1 MEFGTYTNLTLTFIV
16 TLFGI
21 YWLFRP
27 INPAP
32 YRYRAYCYWWCSWLA
47 WVLAWSL
54 ILLQQ
59 KSSLRLQIPILI
71 FDNLNSVFLIA
82 VYFILTRGRDLTS
95 SKVRLQTILIALSLA
110 IAFGSFYLLF
120 QQNIVFAYEIHR
132 TCSLCISVFTPILVG
147 WALNLRFKTSVALM
161 VGCLYGFIQPI
172 VYATELSALGQGVFN
187 QPLDLGKCYQ
197 LFEQVRCNQIN
208 RIVELNKILE
218 SIRPIVAMT
227 VGLLK
232 VVWAIICTRIL
243 SNAYA
248 PPDNLI
254 VVEKTQPFSF
264 MQDKWWP
271 SVRLH
276 ATILIASY
284 IVLLI
289 LLVLLY
295 LAQVKNFIIAIGV
308 ITGVYSIWQ
317 MIWSVWKVTNKS

>member
-1 MEFGTYTNLTLTFIV
+1 MEFGTYTNLTLTLTV

-27 INPAP
+27 LNRVP
-32 YRYRAYCYWWCSWLA
+32 YRYRAYCYWWCSWLS
-47 WVLAWSL
+47 WVLAWLL
-54 ILLQQ
+54 ILLQS
-59 KSSLRLQIPILI
+59 KFSLRFQIPILI

-82 VYFILTRGRDLTS
+82 VYFILTRGQDLNP
-95 SKVRLQTILIALSLA
+95 SKARLQTILIALSLA

-120 QQNIVFAYEIHR
+120 QQNMMFAYEIHR

-147 WALNLRFKTSVALM
+147 WAFNLRFKTSAVLM

-187 QPLDLGKCYQ
+187 QPLDLDKCYQ
-197 LFEQVRCNQIN
+197 LFEQVHCNQIN
-208 RIVELNKILE
+208 NIVMLNKKLE

-243 SNAYA
+243 SGAYA
-248 PPDNLI
+248 SHENLI
-254 VVEKTQPFSF
+254 VVEKTKPFRL
-264 MQDKWWP
+264 MDKWWP

-295 LAQVKNFIIAIGV
+295 LDQVKNFITAVSV
-308 ITGVYSIWQ
+308 ITGVYAIWQ
-317 MIWSVWKVTNKS
+317 MIWGVWKVTNKP